1 MNHPTGGLIQ
11 PTYIGVDS
19 KYHVWDDGLQQGQQ
33 LMLLNTKDFAD
44 IGCISLPEGDEL
56 IEEIKMV
63 REERKQLEWTRQE
76 LLRKGK
82 DLLAQNRNRRNQGQL
97 K

>member
-1 MNHPTGGLIQ
+1 MRLWASAVPIQ
-11 PTYIGVDS
+11 R
-19 KYHVWDDGLQQGQQ
+19 
-33 LMLLNTKDFAD
+33 LLNTKDVAD
-44 IGCISLPEGDEL
+44 MGCISLSQGDEL

-63 REERKQLEWTRQE
+63 RGERKQLEWTRQE